1 MLMRWARMTRNR
13 FTAGLLIAALLA
25 IVLLV
30 ARCAP
35 ADPARIAATSRA
47 ATQERVLARQ
57 YREACAS
64 ALAVDRLKQATFAEA
79 LRLRSLPSA
88 NLETLAAYSTVR
100 VEQPRV
106 TGRDETLDATTCAGR
121 MVIDI
126 PPGAEVAFS
135 GQRKLAADIDYS
147 AQPAADGT
155 GLVYRLSGATPIIEQ
170 LAAFDLAVAS
180 YRPDAIDTL
189 PRVVEQ
195 EAGLPDLS
203 DLIDRE
209 FAPEERAEPIADRV
223 TPSFDCRRAGARVE
237 RMICAEPRLAALDR
251 EMAALFNEARDRGSR
266 RQRAALEDSRDRFLA
281 YRNRCADEDCV
292 AQAYG
297 DRMDEIVDI
306 AG

>member
-1 MLMRWARMTRNR
+1 MTRNR
-13 FTAGLLIAALLA
+13 IIAGLLVAALLA

-47 ATQERVLARQ
+47 ATQERALARQ

-79 LRLRSLPSA
+79 LRLRSLPPA

-106 TGRDETLDATTCAGR
+106 TGRNETLDATTCAGR

-135 GQRKLAADIDYS
+135 GQRKLIADIDYS
-147 AQPAADGT
+147 AQPAADGS
-155 GLVYRLSGATPIIEQ
+155 GLVYRVTGATPIVRQ
-170 LAAFDLAVAS
+170 LAAFDLAVTS
-180 YRPDAIDTL
+180 YRPEAVDAL
-189 PRVVEQ
+189 PRVAEQ
-195 EAGLPDLS
+195 GPLSDLS
-203 DLIDRE
+203 DMIDTIDRE
-209 FAPEERAEPIADRV
+209 FEPEERPEPVPARV
-223 TPSFDCRRAGARVE
+223 SPSFDCRRASARVE
-237 RMICAEPRLAALDR
+237 RMICADPRLAALDR
-251 EMAALFNEARDRGSR
+251 EMAGLFNEVRDNGSR
-266 RQRAALEDSRDRFLA
+266 RQRAVLDDSRDRFLA
-281 YRNRCADEDCV
+281 YRNRCPDERCV
-292 AQAYG
+292 AQAYA

-306 AG
+306 GG